1 MQKNSLKGYDEEK
14 KTGSIRHIVAR
25 EIGGKFIVTLVTT
38 TKTLRGLSAFVESL
52 SALFPEFSLYL
63 NINVKDTNVIFGEEF
78 ILVHGMGF
86 FDAEEQGIRY
96 EAGPVTFLQVN
107 ENVRGKLYSAAKAAV
122 AQEGDEVVVDAYSG
136 GGLLTAM
143 LAKVCKRVYGI
154 EIEEEAVRC
163 ADSLKAKNGL
173 ENMTNICGRVEDK
186 IEGVLQAE
194 KGEKLRLILDPPRAG
209 IARSVLNAILQSGIP
224 KIAIISCNP
233 ATLARD
239 VGILTGSL
247 IEQDGALVKNP
258 AYASV
263 NLSKTDDSSMSEEV
277 SKEEDN
283 CPQHENQ
290 GTLNGFYQI
299 EVIQPFD
306 MFPETR
312 HVETLVSLSRK

>member
-1 MQKNSLKGYDEEK
+1 
-14 KTGSIRHIVAR
+14 
-25 EIGGKFIVTLVTT
+25 
-38 TKTLRGLSAFVESL
+38 
-52 SALFPEFSLYL
+52 
-63 NINVKDTNVIFGEEF
+63 
-78 ILVHGMGF
+78 
-86 FDAEEQGIRY
+86 
-96 EAGPVTFLQVN
+96 LQVN
-107 ENVRGKLYSAAKAAV
+107 ENVRGKLYAAAKAAV

-186 IEGVLQAE
+186 LEGVLQAE

-258 AYASV
+258 AYASF
-263 NLSKTDDSSMSEEV
+263 NAPKTDDRPKLDISSKKEDIASQVE
-277 SKEEDN
+277 SKES
-283 CPQHENQ
+283 
-290 GTLNGFYQI
+290 LNGFYQI
-299 EVIQPFD
+299 ESIQPFD

-312 HVETLVSLSRK
+312 HVETLVVLSKK